1 MVQLKLLLIKCN
13 NSVFFSNCLLV
24 EAPDFMHLQQLQE
37 CLLETGVQLDY
48 SALCVERKGSE
59 RELQT
64 CLDRLVVGGHF
75 LQALKLART
84 AGLPRDAVVIA
95 QVQ

>member
-1 MVQLKLLLIKCN
+1 
-13 NSVFFSNCLLV
+13 V

-48 SALCVERKGSE
+48 SALCVERKGSD

-95 QVQ
+95 QVLRYTIFLISPSLFFFLHYLLSFN